1 MARRETEFQAA
12 GEAQLTPREALSLS
26 AARGTQAVPTS
37 REIALACFLAVGEG
51 WDEAAR
57 RLHGAFAECPELRTN
72 KD

>member
-1 MARRETEFQAA
+1 MARHETDFEAA
-12 GEAQLTPREALSLS
+12 GEAQLTSREALSLG
-26 AARGTQAVPTS
+26 AKRGRQGVPTT
-37 REIALACFLAVGEG
+37 REDALARFLSVAEG